1 MAIAA
6 DRWRSV
12 LASMPHRGT
21 ALLLTGI
28 ERSGA
33 DFVEATARVPAGY
46 PLVDGAGAP
55 CFLGLEI
62 GAQAAAAMAALGEPQ
77 EDGAAAPQAGYL
89 VRVREA
95 SFLAAHLPVDTEL
108 SVTTRLEAVAL
119 PLTVHRITVACGET
133 VLVRALL
140 GLHRGTAGPNP
151 GGPTE

>member
-1 MAIAA
+1 
-6 DRWRSV
+6 
-12 LASMPHRGT
+12 MPHRGT

-28 ERSGA
+28 ERCGP
-33 DFVEATARVPAGY
+33 DFIEAIALVPAAY

-55 CFLGLEI
+55 CFLGLEL
-62 GAQAAAAMAALGEPQ
+62 GAQAAAAMAALSAPEEEGAGE
-77 EDGAAAPQAGYL
+77 ARAGYL

-95 SFLAAHLPVDTEL
+95 SFLAGHLPVDTEL

-151 GGPTE
+151 GGPSE